1 VSGGEED
8 VMVERVAVV
17 TDSTAYLPDGVAD
30 SLGVR
35 VVPLRVSIGTRTA
48 TDGVDVT
55 ALDVANALRDKV
67 SVTTSRPAPSHF
79 AAVFQECLDAG
90 ATRVVS
96 VNLAAALSG
105 TWESAA
111 LAAQDFEHG
120 VVRVVDSRS
129 TAMALGF
136 AVMAAAQRAAAGAS
150 AAEVQ
155 GVATE
160 TVDRTRTLFYVD
172 TLEYLRRGGRIGN
185 AAAMLATSLSVKP
198 LLQMVE
204 GHIVPLEKVRT
215 STKAIA
221 RLVQLQRA
229 LVPRLDRLRH
239 GAQLTPGPSRPGVG
253 RDVRRDIPDLHRCQ
267 LLPER
272 RHRSAAAFY
281 LHAHE
286 IVRRLQLVEVRADLP
301 VRVGRGKSVA
311 AAAGLDEQLSP
322 PRRVGVRGA
331 ATRCHQGDRCRCGEQ
346 RKCTGEGGRRRHL
359 GRRSGRI
366 L

>member
-8 VMVERVAVV
+8 VMGERVAVV

-221 RLVQLQRA
+221 RLVQLTA
-229 LVPRLDRLRH
+229 DAA
-239 GAQLTPGPSRPGVG
+239 GDGPV
-253 RDVRRDIPDLHRCQ
+253 DVAVHHL
-267 LLPER
+267 
-272 RHRSAAAFY
+272 AT
-281 LHAHE
+281 
-286 IVRRLQLVEVRADLP
+286 VVRAEQ
-301 VRVGRGKSVA
+301 VA
-311 AAAGLDEQLSP
+311 AALRAAIADIGELYIAELGP
-322 PRRVGVRGA
+322 VVGA
-331 ATRCHQGDRCRCGEQ
+331 
-346 RKCTGEGGRRRHL
+346 HL
-359 GRRSGRI
+359 GPGAIGTVVVRR
-366 L
+366 